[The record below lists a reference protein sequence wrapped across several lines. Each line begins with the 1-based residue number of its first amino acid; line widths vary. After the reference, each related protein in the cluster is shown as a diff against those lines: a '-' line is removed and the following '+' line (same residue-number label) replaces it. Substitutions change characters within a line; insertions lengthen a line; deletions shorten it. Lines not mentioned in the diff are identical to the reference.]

1 MKADTIPHAESGQAL
16 VKVLMD
22 FYAAPGSYAP
32 NLGQPALI
40 FKQSDMVIAWAQGKI
55 NAEQASQN
63 AMLQQAA
70 IYFVQRAFLR
80 QEGTHYDVMGLG
92 REFSLDALRLR
103 YRALISLTHPDK
115 NISGL
120 ANDAAVRINKAYDTL
135 RDVDKR
141 VHYDSTNSV
150 EPSAMS
156 RQAKSLSSSYYTDKF
171 ELSSHRP
178 AYIPTVNK
186 LVFYSIPILA
196 VLFVVAIVA
205 ISQNKTDLQLVEIS
219 SSSKSSVSKP
229 ADSVRSELPQLA
241 ASLYADLTESGR
253 KWLLHNE
260 SIEPLASAHA
270 NTNLNLT
277 SNANVSTNANL
288 NVSVNRTLSEN
299 ANRHQFRGK
308 AIDELQPMAVFGSSD
323 IGSDTSNVPGV
334 PVFSK
339 VPDIE
344 TARVIPA
351 LVEPVNQL
359 RLKMPSGIPVMSE
372 STAHF
377 PQLNEA
383 RFLVTQLISALERP
397 KDAEIMQNKMTSQGV
412 SGNLFGVA
420 LPHLRQSGAIRIDQL
435 VLKEKLENNRLVM
448 NGSVALWLGASANQL
463 LPYKYAVNVE
473 FKNVESGP
481 VMSSFDLKEAR

>member
-40 FKQSDMVIAWAQGKI
+40 FKKLDMVIAWAQGKI

-63 AMLQQAA
+63 AVLQQAA
-70 IYFVQRAFLR
+70 VFFVQRACLR

-120 ANDAAVRINKAYDTL
+120 PTDAAVRINKAYDTL
-135 RDVDKR
+135 RDAGER
-141 VHYDSTNSV
+141 AHYDSTLSV
-150 EPSAMS
+150 EPPAMS
-156 RQAKSLSSSYYTDKF
+156 RSPEPLSSSYYLEKL
-171 ELSSHRP
+171 EINSRLP
-178 AYIPTVNK
+178 AYIPNIKK
-186 LVFYSIPILA
+186 LVFFSIPILT
-196 VLFVVAIVA
+196 VLFVVAMVA
-205 ISQNKTDLQLVEIS
+205 TSQISTDLQLVEKS
-219 SSSKSSVSKP
+219 TFSKTPSLDLS
-229 ADSVRSELPQLA
+229 DSVRSELPQAA
-241 ASLYADLTESGR
+241 ASLYADSNESGR
-253 KWLLHNE
+253 KWLSHNNLMV
-260 SIEPLASAHA
+260 PLTSANA
-270 NTNLNLT
+270 T
-277 SNANVSTNANL
+277 SNADVTANVNK
-288 NVSVNRTLSEN
+288 TL
-299 ANRHQFRGK
+299 AGIAQRDQFRRGAK
-308 AIDELQPMAVFGSSD
+308 DELQPMAVVGSSD

-351 LVEPVNQL
+351 VVEPVNQL
-359 RLKMPSGIPVMSE
+359 RLKMSSGFPVMSE
-372 STAHF
+372 SRRLDS
-377 PQLNEA
+377 QLNEA

-397 KDAEIMQNKMTSQGV
+397 KDAEIMQNKMASQGV
-412 SGNLFGVA
+412 SGNLFGIA

-473 FKNVESGP
+473 FKNVQSGP

>member
-40 FKQSDMVIAWAQGKI
+40 FKKLDMVIAWAQGKI

-70 IYFVQRAFLR
+70 VFFVQRACLR

-120 ANDAAVRINKAYDTL
+120 PTDAAVRINKAYDTL
-135 RDVDKR
+135 RDAGER
-141 VHYDSTNSV
+141 AHYDSTLSV
-150 EPSAMS
+150 EPPAMS
-156 RQAKSLSSSYYTDKF
+156 RSPEPLSSSYYLEKL
-171 ELSSHRP
+171 EINSRLP
-178 AYIPTVNK
+178 AYIPNIKK
-186 LVFYSIPILA
+186 LVFFSIPILT
-196 VLFVVAIVA
+196 VLFVVAMVA
-205 ISQNKTDLQLVEIS
+205 TSQNSTDLQLVEIS

-229 ADSVRSELPQLA
+229 ADSVRSELPQAA

-253 KWLLHNE
+253 KWLSHNNAMK
-260 SIEPLASAHA
+260 PLASANA
-270 NTNLNLT
+270 T
-277 SNANVSTNANL
+277 SNADVTANVNK
-288 NVSVNRTLSEN
+288 TL
-299 ANRHQFRGK
+299 AGTAQRDQFRIGAK
-308 AIDELQPMAVFGSSD
+308 DELQPMAVIGSND
-323 IGSDTSNVPGV
+323 IGSGTSNVPGV

-339 VPDIE
+339 SPELE
-344 TARVIPA
+344 TTKVIPA
-351 LVEPVNQL
+351 VVEPVNQL
-359 RLKMPSGIPVMSE
+359 RLKMSSGIPVMSE
-372 STAHF
+372 SKAHF

-397 KDAEIMQNKMTSQGV
+397 KDAEIMQNKMASQGV
-412 SGNLFGVA
+412 SGNLFRIA